1 MQLRPLTLER
11 AAPRWPLDLGAVLRS
26 LAGVLFV
33 AAVALRFGAVG
44 AATAAAGAA
53 AIAGGTALQDE
64 PRGPGPRVVLVSLA
78 MGVAVGLGGWAS
90 GMPVVFVAL
99 VAVWCW
105 LAGLMWTFSAN
116 TGLLATATAVLLVVA
131 PPTPPVDAAVAA
143 GLAVGGG
150 LVQAVL
156 IAVRPRRRWRT
167 QRAASQRAYRSLGE
181 NSRAL
186 ADDAGACVDPAPL
199 RHLRD
204 AFTLS
209 DYQARRRPLAYR
221 QWYGL
226 PERIAA
232 AVTAAA
238 KVTDPGVRS
247 RLLAAAA
254 DTLEAI
260 AVRDRDDAVH
270 ALAAVLAAAD
280 TAVGPDR
287 AAAQRLV
294 SSLREAVAAQFSEIA
309 STTSDLRRLTR
320 ADVAGAARTRIR
332 AVQGQLDRT
341 SSILRHAIRLAAAAA
356 AGTAFARWAE
366 LPHGHWVA
374 LAVLLVLRP
383 ETAHTY
389 TRCAGRIAGVL
400 AGIGVASVVTVMWH
414 PTGLVAAALAVLCL
428 GLTYAMSAYGYI
440 AVSAGL
446 AAALVFLVDVS
457 AVAGTA
463 ALTDRLT
470 AAVIG
475 GALAVLGHV
484 LLPDDGLVR
493 LRQRAGELLRA
504 EVDYA
509 AAVIRAFVHDVD
521 RPADAVSAAWQRAF
535 RSRAAFEAACGTT
548 RVAARELRLWLRT
561 YRSALNAV
569 TASCTAL
576 ENNLPGQLPA
586 TMTIEFVTVV
596 DDYVDVLRG
605 GFPDPTAAWT
615 VDGEALAAANARVR
629 EVASTLPSD
638 LAAARVLV
646 AEIAVITAQL
656 ARLSGGANALP

>member
-1 MQLRPLTLER
+1 VQLRPLILER

-26 LAGVLFV
+26 LAGVLVV
-33 AAVALRFGAVG
+33 AAVALRFGVVG

-53 AIAGGTALQDE
+53 AVAGGTALQDE

-78 MGVAVGLGGWAS
+78 MGVVVGLGGWAS
-90 GMPVVFVAL
+90 GIPVVFVAL

-143 GLAVGGG
+143 GLAVAGG
-150 LVQAVL
+150 LLQAVL

-186 ADDAGACVDPAPL
+186 SDDAGARVDPAPL

-238 KVTDPGVRS
+238 KVTDADVRS
-247 RLLAAAA
+247 RLLTEAA

-260 AVRDRDDAVH
+260 AARDRDDAVH

-280 TAVGPDR
+280 AAAGPDR
-287 AAAQRLV
+287 AVAQRLV
-294 SSLREAVAAQFSEIA
+294 SSLREAVGAQFSEIA
-309 STTSDLRRLTR
+309 STPSDLRRLTR
-320 ADVAGAARTRIR
+320 ADVVGAARSRIR
-332 AVQGQLDRT
+332 AVRGQLHPT

-366 LPHGHWVA
+366 FPHGHWVA

-389 TRCAGRIAGVL
+389 TRCAGRL
-400 AGIGVASVVTVMWH
+400 AGILAGTGVASLVTVMWH
-414 PTGLVAAALAVLCL
+414 PTGLLAAALAVLCL

-446 AAALVFLVDVS
+446 AASIVFLVDVS
-457 AVAGTA
+457 AVAGAADLTDRWTA
-463 ALTDRLT
+463 AL
-470 AAVIG
+470 IG

-535 RSRAAFEAACGTT
+535 RSRAAFESACGTT

-586 TMTIEFVTVV
+586 TMTIDFVTVV

-615 VDGEALAAANARVR
+615 VDGEALAAAYARVR

-656 ARLSGGANALP
+656 ARLSDGDRALP